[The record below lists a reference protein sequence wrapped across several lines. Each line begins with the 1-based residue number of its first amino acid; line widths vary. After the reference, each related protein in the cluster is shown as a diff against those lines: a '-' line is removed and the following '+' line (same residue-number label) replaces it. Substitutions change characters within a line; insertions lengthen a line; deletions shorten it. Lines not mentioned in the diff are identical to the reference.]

1 MAVWL
6 SVQGTL
12 MMRHMSPN
20 SIHSSRPREARSI
33 ARVTRIHKKQAME
46 HKL

>member
-6 SVQGTL
+6 LVQGTL

-20 SIHSSRPREARSI
+20 SIHGSRPREARSI
-33 ARVTRIHKKQAME
+33 ARTTRTHKKQAIE